1 MRLPWTLPEHIQQLQ
16 LKCNCGNTDTSKE
29 PMQIHPYYSTETE
42 CSTLRGE
49 TSLLYLFQFQ
59 IQCPWMFRTWDENH
73 TVCFIHLN
81 YSANSLL
88 YHDPDQASH
97 KIAASG
103 QLHVIKPLATARAQS
118 EPVQPSFVGGKSHS
132 LDSIPRA
139 TELPKK
145 YYIKAVLETRL

>member
-1 MRLPWTLPEHIQQLQ
+1 MTMRLPWTLPEHIQQLQ

-73 TVCFIHLN
+73 TVRFIHLN

-97 KIAASG
+97 KIEASG

-139 TELPKK
+139 TEPPRSIISRR
-145 YYIKAVLETRL
+145 Y